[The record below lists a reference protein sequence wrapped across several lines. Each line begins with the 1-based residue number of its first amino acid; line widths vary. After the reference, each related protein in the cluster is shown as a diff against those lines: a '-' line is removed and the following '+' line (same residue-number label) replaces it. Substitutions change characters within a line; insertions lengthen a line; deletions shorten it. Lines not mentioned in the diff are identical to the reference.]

1 MCWLPAEETETRE
14 AGGVTLAELGW
25 PPYPVLPSH
34 HPGGLMHVGL
44 CPQLYVQ
51 GPVPHLILEKGV
63 PQAVS

>member
-1 MCWLPAEETETRE
+1 M
-14 AGGVTLAELGW
+14 TLAELGW

-51 GPVPHLILEKGV
+51 GPVPHLISGEGGTPSSVLT
-63 PQAVS
+63 